1 MAWSL
6 YPSDCPSSL
15 NVTDSVLLKLFV
27 PAGKKSLSSPVPVFA
42 FDMAAAATEP
52 VDALLVIVAPL
63 AFIPQVKLPGTFAM
77 VLSNLL
83 EVIPENVHK

>member
-27 PAGKKSLSSPVPVFA
+27 PAGKKSLSSPVPV
-42 FDMAAAATEP
+42 
-52 VDALLVIVAPL
+52 L
-63 AFIPQVKLPGTFAM
+63 AFEIADAAIFAEVPLLLLTLPP
-77 VLSNLL
+77 VLILQL
-83 EVIPENVHK
+83 KFLFF